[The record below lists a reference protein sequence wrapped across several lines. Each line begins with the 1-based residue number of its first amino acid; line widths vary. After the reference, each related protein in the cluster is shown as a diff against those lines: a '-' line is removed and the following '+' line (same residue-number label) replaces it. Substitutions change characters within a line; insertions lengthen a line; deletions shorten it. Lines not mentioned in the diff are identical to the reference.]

1 MCVNFFGPDRLPIYV
16 YICPFSGN
24 IHMPYIRYSKWMFG
38 YCHFSVVYIGDVIQ
52 MQVLLL

>member
-1 MCVNFFGPDRLPIYV
+1 MCVNFFGTDRLPIYV
-16 YICPFSGN
+16 YICPL
-24 IHMPYIRYSKWMFG
+24 RYSKWMFG